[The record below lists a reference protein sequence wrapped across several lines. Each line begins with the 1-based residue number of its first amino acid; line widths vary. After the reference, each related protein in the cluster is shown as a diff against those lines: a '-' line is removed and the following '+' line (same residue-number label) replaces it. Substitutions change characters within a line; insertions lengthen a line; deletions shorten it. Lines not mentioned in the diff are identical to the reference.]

1 MDTIDL
7 FLAGLQLYFITMNW
21 TVERSYCAAP
31 ITEESDC
38 FLCPETYEFCTAH
51 NPLFLARPEWLRL
64 ATCFSAY
71 TFCLGYLV
79 ILYASLTNSW
89 AKLRAPIL
97 LFVAVHKSNFAA
109 LSMAASSPH
118 DFVHPTHW
126 LICTQV
132 YWCQNVR
139 LNLLPHDGVHVGD
152 AAAGASCI
160 FRS

>member
-71 TFCLGYLV
+71 AFCLGYLV
-79 ILYASLTNSW
+79 ILWAALTGGW

>member
-1 MDTIDL
+1 MDAIDL

-31 ITEESDC
+31 IEETSDC
-38 FLCPETYEFCTAH
+38 FLCPETHEFCAAH

-71 TFCLGYLV
+71 AFCVGYLV
-79 ILYASLTNSW
+79 ILWAALTGGW

-109 LSMAASSPH
+109 LSTAASSPREY
-118 DFVHPTHW
+118 
-126 LICTQV
+126 TQ
-132 YWCQNVR
+132 R
-139 LNLLPHDGVHVGD
+139 TG
-152 AAAGASCI
+152 
-160 FRS
+160 